1 MHVRSPHENLVE
13 ALTEFT
19 LKCRAF
25 AMLIFKFIGL
35 GHLEE
40 EFVIQTVYMVALT
53 PFALFL
59 IALVIEKRMIDNR
72 KH

>member
-1 MHVRSPHENLVE
+1 
-13 ALTEFT
+13 
-19 LKCRAF
+19 
-25 AMLIFKFIGL
+25 MLIFKFIGL